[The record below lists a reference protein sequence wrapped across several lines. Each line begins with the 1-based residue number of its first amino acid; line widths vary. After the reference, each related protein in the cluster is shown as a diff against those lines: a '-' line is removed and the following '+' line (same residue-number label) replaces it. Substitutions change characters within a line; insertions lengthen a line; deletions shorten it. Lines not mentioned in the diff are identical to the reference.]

1 MSRQPE
7 KSLERTS
14 DFLVATT
21 PITAHTLNASK
32 FVAHLVSQ
40 GHRVWWWCGAD
51 FQSYVRDLGAIP
63 LRMSS
68 ACDYSIARAASY
80 VRGSSLSAV
89 ARVRRL
95 YHDLIVGR
103 AGAQC
108 HDLLRIIQRIGP
120 QAILSDT
127 LLLGARPA
135 AHLSGVPWAT
145 FGDGPLLWSDEDTPP
160 FGAGLKPMA
169 GRAGRHRNRNVQSWI
184 DNRVFGSARAHYNK
198 LCARMGVEPVPNL
211 RMAGL
216 SPRLHLQGCAPS
228 FEYPR
233 SNLPDSVRF
242 VGVLGTTGVRN
253 SASPGSAASRGRGSR
268 PLAFV
273 TQGTVRPDL
282 SELALPATRALVRE
296 GYDVLV
302 TAAGRA
308 NEWRHEFATSPEG
321 GIVVVD
327 RIDYAEALAAADL
340 LVTNGGYTG
349 VTMALHAGVP
359 VIQCGA
365 TEEKADIGARLEW
378 AGVGVAVRRT
388 RAQPRTI
395 RLALGR
401 LLGQVGL
408 QSSLE
413 RMSAEFRAHRADE
426 LGGRLLE
433 NMAKVA

>member
-1 MSRQPE
+1 M
-7 KSLERTS
+7 T
-14 DFLVATT
+14 DFLIAST

-32 FVAHLVSQ
+32 FVAHLVSR

-51 FQSYVRDLGAIP
+51 FQNYVRELGAIP

-80 VRGSSLSAV
+80 VRGSSLSTL
-89 ARVRRL
+89 ARVQRL
-95 YHDLIVGR
+95 YHDLVVGK
-103 AGAQC
+103 AAAQC
-108 HDLLRIIQRIGP
+108 HDLLRVIQRIGP
-120 QAILSDT
+120 HAILSDT

-135 AHLSGVPWAT
+135 AHVSRVPWAT
-145 FGDGPLLWSDEDTPP
+145 FGDGPLLWGDENTPP
-160 FGAGLKPMA
+160 FGAGLKPMR
-169 GRAGRHRNRNVQSWI
+169 GPAGRHRNRNVQAWI
-184 DNRVFGSARAHYNK
+184 DNRVFGAARAHYNHV
-198 LCARMGVEPVPNL
+198 CARMGVGPVPNL
-211 RMAGL
+211 RVAGL
-216 SPRLHLQGCAPS
+216 SPRLHMQGCAPS

-233 SNLPDSVRF
+233 ANLPDSVHF
-242 VGVLGTTGVRN
+242 VGALGMSGVRN
-253 SASPGSAASRGRGSR
+253 PPPPAQAAGGAK

-282 SELALPATRALVRE
+282 SELALPAARTLARE
-296 GYDVLV
+296 GYHVLV

-308 NEWRHEFATSPEG
+308 DEWCPQIATGPGVS
-321 GIVVVD
+321 VVD
-327 RIDYAEALAAADL
+327 RVDYAEALAAADL
-340 LVTNGGYTG
+340 FVTNGGYTG

-395 RLALGR
+395 RLALDR
-401 LLGQVGL
+401 LRGQV
-408 QSSLE
+408 SLRNSLD

-433 NMAKVA
+433 TMAQCA

>member
-1 MSRQPE
+1 MSDILIA
-7 KSLERTS
+7 S
-14 DFLVATT
+14 T

-32 FVAHLVSQ
+32 FVVDLVSR

-51 FQSYVRDLGAIP
+51 FQGYVRELGAIP

-68 ACDYSIARAASY
+68 ACDYSIGRAASY
-80 VRGSSLSAV
+80 VRGSSLSAL

-103 AGAQC
+103 AAAQC
-108 HDLLRIIQRIGP
+108 HDLLRMINRVGP
-120 QAILSDT
+120 QVILSDT

-135 AHLSGVPWAT
+135 AHLSGTAWAT

-160 FGAGLKPMA
+160 FGAGLKPMP
-169 GRAGRHRNRNVQSWI
+169 GPAGRHRNRNVQAWI
-184 DNRVFGSARAHYNK
+184 DNRVFGSARAHYNH
-198 LCARMGVEPVPNL
+198 LCARMGLEPVPNL
-211 RMAGL
+211 RVAGM
-216 SPRLHLQGCAPS
+216 SPRLHMQGCAPS

-233 SNLPDSVRF
+233 SNLPASVRF
-242 VGVLGTTGVRN
+242 VGALGTTGVQHPPPPAQP
-253 SASPGSAASRGRGSR
+253 SKDAR

-273 TQGTVRPDL
+273 TQGTVRPDM
-282 SELALPATRALVRE
+282 SELAIPAARALVGE
-296 GYDVLV
+296 GYRVLV

-308 NEWRHEFATSPEG
+308 EEWRRQLGANRES
-321 GIVVVD
+321 GICVVD
-327 RIDYAEALAAADL
+327 RVDYAQALAAADL
-340 LVTNGGYTG
+340 FVTNGGYTG

-395 RLALGR
+395 RLALNR
-401 LLGQVGL
+401 LLSQAGL
-408 QSSLE
+408 PSSLE
-413 RMSAEFRAHRADE
+413 RMSAEFQAHRADA
-426 LGGRLLE
+426 LGGDLLE
-433 NMAKVA
+433 EMAKGA

>member
-1 MSRQPE
+1 MPRQPE
-7 KSLERTS
+7 KLPERRS

-21 PITAHTLNASK
+21 PITAHTLNATK

-51 FQSYVRDLGAIP
+51 FQGYVRDLGAIP
-63 LRMSS
+63 LRMPS
-68 ACDYSIARAASY
+68 ACDYSIGRAASY
-80 VRGSSLSAV
+80 VRGSSLSAL

-103 AGAQC
+103 ASAQC
-108 HDLLRIIQRIGP
+108 HDLLRVIQRIGP
-120 QAILSDT
+120 HAILSDT

-160 FGAGLKPMA
+160 FGAGLKPMS
-169 GRAGRHRNRNVQSWI
+169 GRAGRHRNRNVQAWI
-184 DNRVFGSARAHYNK
+184 DNRVFGTARVHYNQT
-198 LCARMGVEPVPNL
+198 CARLGVDPVPNL
-211 RMAGL
+211 RVAGL
-216 SPRLHLQGCAPS
+216 SPQLHLQGCAPS

-242 VGVLGTTGVRN
+242 VGVLGTSGVRK
-253 SASPGSAASRGRGSR
+253 APAFVHAGRGAR

-282 SELALPATRALVRE
+282 SELALPAARALLRE

-308 NEWRHEFATSPEG
+308 EEWRHRLAGSHG
-321 GIVVVD
+321 NGIVVVD
-327 RIDYAEALAAADL
+327 RIDYGQALAAADL
-340 LVTNGGYTG
+340 FVTNGGYTG

-395 RLALGR
+395 RVALDR
-401 LLGQVGL
+401 LRGQVGL
-408 QSSLE
+408 RSSLE

-433 NMAKVA
+433 NMAKGA